1 MSPSQ
6 PEITFIF
13 PEEAK
18 EDSHPNFRPSTPPPI
33 AHELVPLSTTTSQ
46 SPFPSHKFTLHLI
59 DTKTRR
65 VCSLP
70 DYVDTLSSRLQLML
84 YQRLFSSAI
93 SVDPLN
99 QFDFGALWKR
109 LKLNP
114 ARPFTDRFMNQA
126 RKVLGNDEHNIGFN
140 CLDSLTRLWRER
152 VLDLDVPGVDET
164 LQLIYRT
171 QPKAE
176 KKGKGKGKGKAK
188 AIDPLISQE
197 ELDLARAIEES
208 LKGMSGDLVRTGDHQ
223 FALSVAESMKQFQF
237 DAAVPSDEGSQDLG
251 LFTGGA
257 AEGSGLPD
265 ELANDS
271 DLLWVLQE
279 SILAQA
285 KHAYGQG
292 VHWCH

>member
-6 PEITFIF
+6 PEITPFLL
-13 PEEAK
+13 EEAK
-18 EDSHPNFRPSTPPPI
+18 EDSHPNYRPSTPSPI
-33 AHELVPLSTTTSQ
+33 AHELVLLSTATSQ
-46 SPFPSHKFTLHLI
+46 PHFPSHKFTLHLI

-65 VCSLP
+65 VHSLP
-70 DYVDTLSSRLQLML
+70 DHVDTLSPRLQLML
-84 YQRLFSSAI
+84 YHRLFSSAI
-93 SVDPLN
+93 SIDPLN
-99 QFDFGALWKR
+99 QFDFEALWKR

-114 ARPFTDRFMNQA
+114 TRPFTDRFMNQT
-126 RKVLGNDEHNIGFN
+126 RKVLGNDEYNIGFN
-140 CLDSLTRLWRER
+140 CLDGLTRLWRER
-152 VLDLDVPGVDET
+152 VLDLDVSGVDET

-171 QPKAE
+171 QPKAG
-176 KKGKGKGKGKAK
+176 KKGKSKGKAK

-208 LKGMSGDLVRTGDHQ
+208 LKGTSGDLVRTGDHQ
-223 FALSVAESMKQFQF
+223 FALSVAECMKQSQF
-237 DAAVPSDEGSQDLG
+237 DAAVPSDEGSRDLG

-257 AEGSGLPD
+257 AEDSGLPD
-265 ELANDS
+265 ELASDS

-279 SILAQA
+279 SILDQA